1 MIAVAE
7 AYYKANANEKANG
20 ILLRLADIYEH
31 ELNYYFSLEPRFI
44 KLVED
49 DIDQASSVLQRSLSL
64 AMVYDQKEVA
74 DTIEKKLDT
83 VMEKN
88 AGKKK

>member
-1 MIAVAE
+1 M
-7 AYYKANANEKANG
+7 
-20 ILLRLADIYEH
+20 
-31 ELNYYFSLEPRFI
+31 NYYFSLEPRFV
-44 KLVED
+44 KLVGD

-74 DTIEKKLDT
+74 DKIEKKLDA

-88 AGKKK
+88 AGKMRK